1 MSARMTG
8 TLIGLNAIAVVAVL
22 AWIGWRLLA
31 AFGRAMGST
40 SSSGNTEYIGFTL
53 AIVGLS
59 TLACVVYS
67 FFAPKNYAKLVA
79 LAPLALIVLGQLYI
93 GYRESGSFRQSVKD
107 LVPASGSEDGSLK
120 KVKFSR
126 LSQDY
131 VLPESECKRYR
142 VKRSYLTHDKDLKT
156 IVRIDVG
163 EEGNCDAFAVGMI
176 KGEELEVRINEKY
189 FERLILK
196 YIDKEGKSLADRY
209 KISFNV
215 KQWEG
220 YSCLDRY
227 VC

>member
-1 MSARMTG
+1 MPARMTG

-53 AIVGLS
+53 AIVGLA

-67 FFAPKNYAKLVA
+67 FFAPNNYAKLVA

-93 GYRESGSFRQSVKD
+93 GCRESGSFRQSMKD
-107 LVPASGSEDGSLK
+107 LVPAFGSGDGSLK

-142 VKRSYLTHDKDLKT
+142 FKHSYLTHDKDVKT

-163 EEGNCDAFAVGMI
+163 EDGVSEAYGVGMI
-176 KGEELEVRINEKY
+176 KGEELEVRVHQER
-189 FERLILK
+189 FERFIRQ
-196 YIDKEGKSLADRY
+196 YVDKEGKSLADRY

-215 KQWEG
+215 KQWEE
-220 YSCLDRY
+220 YYHLDRY
-227 VC
+227 VR